1 VPFTP
6 KNWVDW
12 PSTSTPITAAAL
24 EDLETRV
31 TDYAETQPGPAGA
44 TGATGATGAAGA
56 AGADGKTVLYGTAA
70 PTTEGVN
77 GDFYIRTTTNF
88 IYGPKAA
95 GTWPSGTSLV
105 GPTGSTGAT
114 GPTDVQQV
122 ESSAALDFTQASH
135 VGKLV
140 TLTGS
145 TNRTFTIRLNATQAI
160 DTGATIAV
168 CQASTGALTVGVEG
182 GVTLTSVKGTGAVTL
197 RAAGS
202 MASLV
207 KTATNTWRA
216 VGDFS

>member
-114 GPTDVQQV
+114 GPTDVT
-122 ESSAALDFTQASH
+122 ETTSSVALDFTSSH
-135 VGKLV
+135 VGQLV
-140 TLTGS
+140 TLTGTTARS
-145 TNRTFTIRLNATQAI
+145 FTIRLNSVQAI
-160 DTGATIAV
+160 ATGSTIAV
-168 CQASTGALTVGVEG
+168 CQSDTGALTVAVEG
-182 GVTLTSVKGTGAVTL
+182 GVTLTSSKGTGAVTL
-197 RAAGS
+197 NGAGT

-207 KTATNTWRA
+207 KIGTDAWRA
-216 VGDFS
+216 VGAFA